1 MKKIKKLIN
10 YKLDLSKN
18 VKIFLVFYILLLML
32 IDLITFLQNTFYFYS
47 QKENQFEIKKI
58 LQQKN

>member
-1 MKKIKKLIN
+1 VKKIKKLIN